1 MITRKIRLQK
11 AFGDRVR
18 KLILTPPRKVG
29 ASVHQ
34 QENPAAAMEVCLD
47 CGLSRRLL
55 QSHRAT
61 VLHTHRR
68 INAIV
73 VSLPG
78 KYVTEL
84 TRALERKGFQV
95 EPSRRVFPLLDDTVP
110 ALEVSRIWEAGFDGA
125 SVRCAVLDTGIDQ
138 DHPDFAG
145 RIPAVKNFSAESS
158 ADRIGHGTHVAGII
172 CGAGSRF
179 RGVAPGAGLVIGKV
193 LGSDGGDDT
202 DVVAGLSWASK
213 QGTHVVNLSLG
224 GDGGPEDAL
233 SRECNA
239 LAKEG
244 FLICAAAGN
253 SGPGKSTIHSPG
265 SASGVIT
272 VGAVDK
278 KRNLTFYSARGPIP
292 GKRYLKPDLVSYG
305 GGVDQAAACFYK
317 SGIISTR
324 SRRMRASTCDETA
337 LYTRMSGTSMAAP
350 HVTGILALL
359 LDALNGF
366 APDWNQKKKTAL
378 IRTILKQS
386 AVPVKDASL
395 TRWDAG
401 LGFLDP
407 ALAFSALRK
416 VFV

>member
-1 MITRKIRLQK
+1 
-11 AFGDRVR
+11 
-18 KLILTPPRKVG
+18 
-29 ASVHQ
+29 
-34 QENPAAAMEVCLD
+34 
-47 CGLSRRLL
+47 
-55 QSHRAT
+55 
-61 VLHTHRR
+61 
-68 INAIV
+68 
-73 VSLPG
+73 
-78 KYVTEL
+78 
-84 TRALERKGFQV
+84 
-95 EPSRRVFPLLDDTVP
+95 
-110 ALEVSRIWEAGFDGA
+110 
-125 SVRCAVLDTGIDQ
+125 
-138 DHPDFAG
+138 
-145 RIPAVKNFSAESS
+145 
-158 ADRIGHGTHVAGII
+158 
-172 CGAGSRF
+172 
-179 RGVAPGAGLVIGKV
+179 
-193 LGSDGGDDT
+193 
-202 DVVAGLSWASK
+202 
-213 QGTHVVNLSLG
+213 
-224 GDGGPEDAL
+224 
-233 SRECNA
+233 
-239 LAKEG
+239 
-244 FLICAAAGN
+244 
-253 SGPGKSTIHSPG
+253 
-265 SASGVIT
+265 
-272 VGAVDK
+272 VDK

-386 AVPVKDASL
+386 AVPVKDATL